1 MAIIDKNHN
10 KWFIDDKD
18 ENVFIGLKIPMALD
32 NGSEA
37 STKTTLEAVKQNV
50 LNLCSTE
57 RGERVMQPNLGL
69 RLRHYLFEP
78 FSHDLILEVKNTIA
92 EALKYWL
99 PFILINDINVRMSDN
114 QTGDFINVMDVK
126 VNFSLKKDPTSHESV
141 QITIGE

>member
-1 MAIIDKNHN
+1 
-10 KWFIDDKD
+10 
-18 ENVFIGLKIPMALD
+18 MALD

-99 PFILINDINVRMSDN
+99 PFILINDINVRMSTIIGFVGGGGIGFLLQQWINLLKYN
-114 QTGDFINVMDVK
+114 QAGTALFAIAIVVITLDTLSSKIR
-126 VNFSLKKDPTSHESV
+126 E
-141 QITIGE
+141 QIR